1 MKNVNE
7 LIDQVREKTK
17 ISSDNR
23 LAEKIGI
30 KRQTIHQWR
39 QGTAPIADERIAQLC
54 AIGKLD
60 APRWIAKIHAERAES
75 PTERAAWKAMLER
88 LTATAATLLI
98 GAGITCPNP
107 SQAHALDKNFSNVN
121 SHNAYYVHVEKV
133 DTRTSQ

>member
-1 MKNVNE
+1 M
-7 LIDQVREKTK
+7 
-17 ISSDNR
+17 SSDNR

-75 PTERAAWKAMLER
+75 PTERAAWKSMLER
-88 LTATAATLLI
+88 LTATAATLLV
-98 GAGITCPNP
+98 GASITCPTP
-107 SQAHALDKNFSNVN
+107 SQAQSISKNFN
-121 SHNAYYVHVEKV
+121 SEIHIMPIMSTWRRWVRELASSLEKRLKNRLLVHA
-133 DTRTSQ
+133 